1 MCTHVV
7 WSYGHVTDGWWLEK
21 EEEAAVKRFVAL
33 GGQRRLETDKRG
45 RQRTFYVKPKSIER
59 IDTLNGVFGYLD
71 YLEYNKKGY

>member
-1 MCTHVV
+1 MSSSNEPVEEEVV
-7 WSYGHVTDGWWLEK
+7 NE